1 MPSVRPSAI
10 PSVIQAVGPSGRR
23 GVSRLGAVVVAVAL
37 AGWSLA
43 AAQDRRQSEAELSAV
58 RKEIKALQEK
68 VARETTRRDAGARA
82 LRASEVEIVAAT
94 RKLAEVSGTVRTQ
107 EKTRR
112 DLELQTASANR
123 RLGAERDALAR
134 QVRSSYMAG
143 REELTKL
150 LLSQESPAALGRM
163 LVYFDYY
170 NRARSARIAAVAG
183 ELAKLAELDAE
194 SARVQAQLTAL
205 EETQAQEVAALE
217 KLRDERRALV
227 AKLDAEIR
235 DGNAAVTKLRT
246 EEQRLADLVKRLS
259 EVMAGFPVDTDEP
272 FAKSKGK
279 LAWPVQG
286 RIAGDYGQPRGAGP
300 VKWNGVLLE
309 AAAGTPVRAIHRGR
323 VAFADWLQGLGLLV
337 IVDHGGGYMSLYGH
351 NEALLKESGDW
362 VEPGEPIAQV
372 GDTGGQ
378 ARPGLYFEIR
388 SNGEPVNPNA
398 WMAKRPA
405 AP

>member
-1 MPSVRPSAI
+1 MPSASTAI
-10 PSVIQAVGPSGRR
+10 RSLVQVGEPAGRR
-23 GVSRLGAVVVAVAL
+23 GVSRLGVAVVVAAL
-37 AGWSLA
+37 LGWSLA

-58 RKEIKALQEK
+58 RKEIKGLQEK
-68 VARETTRRDAGARA
+68 IARETTRRDEGTRA
-82 LRASEVEIVAAT
+82 LRASEVEIAAAT
-94 RKLAEVSGTVRTQ
+94 RKLAEVSGNVRAQ
-107 EKTRR
+107 EKARR
-112 DLELQTASANR
+112 ELEVQTASANR
-123 RLGAERDALAR
+123 RLGAEKDALAR

-183 ELAKLAELDAE
+183 ELAKLTELDAE
-194 SARVQAQLTAL
+194 RARVQAELTAL
-205 EETQAQEVAALE
+205 EKTQAQEVAALE
-217 KLRDERRALV
+217 KSRDERRALV
-227 AKLDAEIR
+227 AKLDGEIR
-235 DGNAAVTKLRT
+235 DGNAAVTKLRN